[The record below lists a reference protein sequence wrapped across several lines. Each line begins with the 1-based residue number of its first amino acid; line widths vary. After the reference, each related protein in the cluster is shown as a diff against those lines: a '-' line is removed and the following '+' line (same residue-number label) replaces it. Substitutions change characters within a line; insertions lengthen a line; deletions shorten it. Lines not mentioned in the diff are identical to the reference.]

1 MRLMQ
6 LLPSVIKLERE
17 ANAKAELQNVLD
29 QRFQDRARATPPPII
44 ADMKTRIGVSAKRL
58 EVVTLTAARLFSCT
72 VEANAPRPPVA
83 PSPAASACARGCPPG
98 RCARQFDSA
107 RAPPAAESAPPA
119 DGGATGYCFEC

>member
-1 MRLMQ
+1 MRMMQ
-6 LLPSVIKLERE
+6 LLPSVMKLERE

-29 QRFQDRARATPPPII
+29 QRSQNRVRTALPPII
-44 ADMKTRIGVSAKRL
+44 ADMKARVGVSAKGLELVAATTSRL
-58 EVVTLTAARLFSCT
+58 LSYS
-72 VEANAPRPPVA
+72 VEANASRPPAA